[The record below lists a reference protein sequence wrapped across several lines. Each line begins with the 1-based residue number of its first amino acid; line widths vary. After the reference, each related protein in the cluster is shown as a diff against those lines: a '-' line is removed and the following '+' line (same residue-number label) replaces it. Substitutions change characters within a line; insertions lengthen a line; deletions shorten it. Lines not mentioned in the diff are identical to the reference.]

1 MTTPQ
6 TSERRADAPT
16 KKKTQPVGDW
26 PFDGEDDDDTAH
38 IPWTRGMHIPIPP
51 KKRHDVTRGEFD
63 KLRLEVQRLRE
74 ALDRYTG
81 DAEKK

>member
-6 TSERRADAPT
+6 TNERRANAP
-16 KKKTQPVGDW
+16 KKKTQPVDDW
-26 PFDGEDDDDTAH
+26 PYGDDDDDTAH
-38 IPWTRGMHIPIPP
+38 ILPWTRGVCIPIPP